1 MKHVYLSCVLLLM
14 LLSGVSVA
22 NTIYKTVKSDG
33 SVVYSDLP
41 SPGSEP
47 VVLGQVNGAV
57 VPALVSAGA
66 LNSGKALNKKIKP
79 DYQIEFLSPMAEE
92 TIRNNSGEVMVNFNI
107 SPEYLGKF
115 ELLLDNQLVNTKGK
129 MQFTLENVPR
139 GQHQLEVKLRD
150 NSGKIFAS
158 SGQQTFYLHQA
169 SALIHAN

>member
-66 LNSGKALNKKIKP
+66 LN
-79 DYQIEFLSPMAEE
+79 
-92 TIRNNSGEVMVNFNI
+92 
-107 SPEYLGKF
+107 
-115 ELLLDNQLVNTKGK
+115 
-129 MQFTLENVPR
+129 
-139 GQHQLEVKLRD
+139 
-150 NSGKIFAS
+150 
-158 SGQQTFYLHQA
+158 
-169 SALIHAN
+169 